1 MTCKVNADTTNGLKL
16 TSDTS
21 GEIDLQTNGT
31 TKVHMDSSGN
41 VGIGTS
47 SPSNKLDIESST
59 QYKGLEINNGS
70 NIIAEL
76 VGFGTGNDAGGLKL
90 RNSGT
95 STVELQAS
103 GNSFINGGN
112 VGIGTTSPS
121 QKLDVN
127 GTINATAFTGDGSA
141 LTGISTSDIAAASI
155 GTSNNS
161 NGYIRFTNN
170 LVIQWLRKSATG
182 TQTIT
187 YPLAMNQ
194 YYGAY
199 VAGVSTG
206 NGHVRVHS
214 ISTSS
219 ITVSNAEQNILGWVL
234 VTGRKT

>member
-41 VGIGTS
+41 VGIGT
-47 SPSNKLDIESST
+47 
-59 QYKGLEINNGS
+59 
-70 NIIAEL
+70 
-76 VGFGTGNDAGGLKL
+76 
-90 RNSGT
+90 
-95 STVELQAS
+95 
-103 GNSFINGGN
+103 
-112 VGIGTTSPS
+112 TSPS

-127 GTINATAFTGDGSA
+127 GTINATSFTGDGSA

-170 LVIQWLRKSATG
+170 LVIQWLRKSSTG

-187 YPLAMNQ
+187 YPLAMNN

-199 VAGVSTG
+199 VSGASTG

-214 ISTSS
+214 ISSSS
-219 ITVSNAEQNILGWVL
+219 ITVGNAEQNILGWIL